1 MTSENASD
9 GRALEDLKN
18 EIVRKIGR
26 NILNLQQIELMG
38 KFLTSGSDLEAYA
51 GEAGKARER
60 RADRVQKQQSLGH
73 LVKGLE
79 KDVLVT
85 EETEQKGP
93 GDPSRPWL
101 AVRFMIRADPAVRDA
116 KVRELKAL
124 VEERNVLVHNLIEK
138 YDLGSLESCLE
149 LNAFLDRQHERV
161 CAQHSY
167 LNQLTD
173 ALDESWNELRSYL
186 KTREGRE
193 KALRHFRTSEGSE
206 ALLHEVAATAARPDG
221 WTYLSTAGN
230 LLPNA
235 PGEREQLMTQY
246 GVRTL
251 RDLVL
256 AIGSFEILEEPTP
269 GGGVR
274 VLFRP
279 KAETG

>member
-26 NILNLQQIELMG
+26 NILNLQQIELMA
-38 KFLTSGSDLEAYA
+38 KFLTRGSECEAYA
-51 GEAGKARER
+51 GEAGKAQER
-60 RADRVQKQQSLGH
+60 RVDRVKKQSLGD
-73 LVKGLE
+73 LVGGLE

-85 EETEQKGP
+85 KEREQKGP

-101 AVRFMIRADPAVRDA
+101 AVRFTIRADPAVRDA

-167 LNQLTD
+167 LKQLTD

-193 KALRHFRTSEGSE
+193 KALRHFQTSEGSE

-230 LLPNA
+230 LLRNA

-246 GVRTL
+246 GARTL
-251 RDLVL
+251 KDLVL

-269 GGGVR
+269 AGGVR

-279 KAETG
+279 KADRG